1 MSDNRKRYSSAPLYG
16 LKNSGR
22 NQGGGFQVRM
32 EEPKPAPQVQKK
44 RNFVFL
50 QVCLTLILPIIFIVA
65 LILGYQEVHWGFVA
79 LSALAVLCMW
89 VGGAFVV
96 QARRTMTLIY
106 AALMMVSVAAA
117 LWFTTSMMQPPA
129 DPSSALGSDLSDL
142 FSRNVTAG
150 DVSAYSD
157 TVNVNN
163 PAVSPRPE
171 PTADSR
177 SLAQERLELFMSS
190 WMNLDYTAMLNY
202 SSPTWK
208 NAQSNP
214 EQAIFKVRGTQTPT
228 HFEIITVSG
237 NDADDSR
244 TITMEALID
253 RGDGNEPS
261 RYRYEVLMLRINGQ
275 WYVDP
280 ASLTAATKVV
290 DAGTPTPH
298 YTLMPTNSPDPNMI
312 LYYNP
317 DGGSFYH
324 TNANCSS
331 TAIKYLPLKG
341 SFRFSEI
348 GNYDLKPCMKCNAPN
363 R

>member
-1 MSDNRKRYSSAPLYG
+1 MSDNRQKYSSSPLYG
-16 LKNSGR
+16 LKNTGR
-22 NQGGGFQVRM
+22 TQGGGFQVRM
-32 EEPKPAPQVQKK
+32 EDPKPAPQKKK

-50 QVCLTLILPIIFIVA
+50 QICLTLILPIIFIVA
-65 LILGYQEVHWGFVA
+65 LILGYREVHWGFVA
-79 LSALAVLCMW
+79 LSALAIACMW
-89 VGGAFVV
+89 LCGAFVQ
-96 QARRTMTLIY
+96 QARKTMTLVY
-106 AALMMVSVAAA
+106 LTLTLVSAVAALC
-117 LWFTTSMMQPPA
+117 FTKSLFQPPTEVGTGL
-129 DPSSALGSDLSDL
+129 SSDLSSL
-142 FSRNVTAG
+142 FSRDVTAS
-150 DVSAYSD
+150 DVGAYSS
-157 TVNVNN
+157 TVNDNN

-171 PTADSR
+171 PTEDSR
-177 SLAQERLELFMSS
+177 SLAQERLELFMNS

-202 SSPTWK
+202 SSPYWR

-228 HFEIITVSG
+228 EYDIIYVSG

-261 RYRYEVLMLRINGQ
+261 RYAYDVLMLRVNGQ

-280 ASLTAATKVV
+280 ASLTTSTKVV

-298 YTLMPTNSPDPNMI
+298 YTLMPTNSPDPNMM

-324 TNANCSS
+324 TDPHCSS
-331 TAIKYLPLKG
+331 TSIKYLPLKG
-341 SFRFSEI
+341 SFRYSEI
-348 GNYDLKPCMKCNAPN
+348 GNYSLKPCADCNAPS